1 MKRFLA
7 IIAVVAAVLCATSC
21 GASYALSNNQSET
34 KVVLS
39 GNNFEV
45 LGQVSGQ
52 ASATYIFGIGGLSKK
67 ALYTNAVDE
76 MFKNADLSG
85 SQTVVNITTS
95 TAVKMITPFYVVETC
110 MATGTVI
117 EFK

>member
-1 MKRFLA
+1 MKKFFA

-21 GASYALSNNQSET
+21 GASYAVSNNQSET

-52 ASATYIFGIGGLSKK
+52 ASATYICGIGGLSEK

-76 MFKNADLSG
+76 MFKNAELSG
-85 SQTVVNITTS
+85 SQTIVNITTS
-95 TAVKMITPFYVVETC
+95 YAVKMYTPLYVVETC